1 MMTLAHRFR
10 AGLLAGL
17 CLVLCGV
24 LPGAARADEAGWPFA
39 PELWRADEAEAGGAL
54 RAQGFRALDA
64 SGGSGLRAMPV
75 REPALGLRAMEGL
88 ASFREGRLAELSLLF
103 FSRGDA
109 GEMDQAAFD
118 AGLKTLSQRLG
129 VWSDTAGFRQQREAR
144 SGMIRE
150 SHVWVR
156 EPMQAALEWG
166 YTAGPGGRGGF
177 RAEYIRL
184 RLQPYDASR
193 AAMLAA
199 GVQAPAAPR
208 RMLTVFDL
216 RKRLVTDPDGARVIS
231 NVPMVDQGPKGYCV
245 AATVERALRYFDR
258 EFDQHQLAQMAG
270 SSATEGTSAD
280 AMLQALRRM
289 STPLS
294 IRISELVHDRGTTI
308 ISDPAGRG
316 GLRLPQG
323 VARTIREYNRA
334 AKRAGR
340 PEISDAQ
347 ILATDSLL
355 PLYERMDRALLKASR
370 NQRAADRDAFFANI
384 RRHIDAGVPLA
395 WTLLVGLVPEAE
407 RTVGIAGLG
416 GHMRMIIGY
425 HPSTREIIYTDSW
438 GRGHEAKRMAL
449 EDAWVG
455 TMGLYA
461 IMPRDFRF

>member
-1 MMTLAHRFR
+1 MMNPSHRFR
-10 AGLLAGL
+10 AGLLAGFCIAL
-17 CLVLCGV
+17 F
-24 LPGAARADEAGWPFA
+24 GAVSGWAQTNEPGWPFA
-39 PELWRADEAEAGGAL
+39 PELWKTGAAEAADSL
-54 RAQGFRALDA
+54 RARGFRALDA
-64 SGGSGLRAMPV
+64 TGGSGLRAMPV
-75 REPALGLRAMEGL
+75 REPALGLLAMEGL
-88 ASFREGRLAELSLLF
+88 ATFRDDRLAELTLLF

-109 GEMDQAAFD
+109 GAMDQADFEK
-118 AGLKTLSQRLG
+118 GLALLSQRLG
-129 VWSDTAGFRQQREAR
+129 AWAGTAGFRQQRDAR
-144 SGMIRE
+144 SGMVRE
-150 SHVWVR
+150 THVWVR
-156 EPMQAALEWG
+156 EPMQASLEWG
-166 YTAGPGGRGGF
+166 YTAGTGARGAF

-199 GVQAPAAPR
+199 GVKAPATPR

-216 RKRLVTDPDGARVIS
+216 RKRLVTEPDGARLIS

-245 AATVERALRYFDR
+245 AATVERVLRYYDR
-258 EFDQHQLAQMAG
+258 EFDQHQLAQMAD
-270 SSATEGTSAD
+270 SSASEGTSAD

-289 STPLS
+289 STPLN
-294 IRISELVHDRGTTI
+294 IRIAELVHDRGTTVI
-308 ISDPAGRG
+308 NDPAGRG

-323 VARTIREYNRA
+323 VARTIRDYNRA

-347 ILATDSLL
+347 ILATDNLL
-355 PLYERMDRALLKASR
+355 PLYERMDRALLKETR

-407 RTVGIAGLG
+407 QTVGIAGLG

-425 HPSTREIIYTDSW
+425 QPTTREVLYTDSW
-438 GRGHEAKRMAL
+438 GRGHEVKRMAL